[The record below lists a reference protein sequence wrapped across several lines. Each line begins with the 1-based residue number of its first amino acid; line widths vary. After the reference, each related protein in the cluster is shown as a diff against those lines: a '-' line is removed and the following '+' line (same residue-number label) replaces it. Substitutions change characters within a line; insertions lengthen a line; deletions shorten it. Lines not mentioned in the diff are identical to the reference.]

1 MTSKQVFLTDNDS
14 TKFLLSVV
22 ASPMWEKAVLHA
34 KQAWQDG
41 NKELTVDQIKGVNAF
56 LDVLRDLPNDEPA
69 AAKMPGS
76 KLNHD
81 VDTLNKRTK
90 TPKEKKE

>member
-22 ASPMWEKAVLHA
+22 ANPMWEKAILHA

-41 NKELTVDQIKGVNAF
+41 NKELSVDQIKGVNAF
-56 LDVLRDLPNDEPA
+56 LDVMRDLPVDEPTPG
-69 AAKMPGS
+69 KMPGP
-76 KLNHD
+76 KLIHD
-81 VDTLNKRTK
+81 VDRLENKPK
-90 TPKEKKE
+90 TVKKKK